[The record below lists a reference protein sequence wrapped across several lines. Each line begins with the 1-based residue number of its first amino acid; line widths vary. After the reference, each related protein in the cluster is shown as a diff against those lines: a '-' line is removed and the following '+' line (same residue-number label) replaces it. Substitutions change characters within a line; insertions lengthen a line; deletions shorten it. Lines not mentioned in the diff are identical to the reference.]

1 MPTQQRASY
10 FTLIILFPFSD
21 PMEEDKASSL
31 SVSLLDFKEDLQDM
45 MPSEEDLQRILAV
58 LKGFADPETEE
69 EREFALKDGGNQEAK
84 MYDKLLD
91 VR

>member
-1 MPTQQRASY
+1 
-10 FTLIILFPFSD
+10 
-21 PMEEDKASSL
+21 MEEDEASSL